1 MLDGRRLDI
10 LAAGKQVFEIE
21 LPACWKNSE
30 AGEWLYFFQAPLAAL
45 APETRDL
52 ALPVE
57 SVTFHVNASS

>member
-1 MLDGRRLDI
+1 MLGGKRLHI

-21 LPACWKNSE
+21 LPACGKKPE
-30 AGEWLYFFQAPLAAL
+30 AVEWLYFFQAPLAAQ

-57 SVTFHVNASS
+57 SVTFHVKVSS